1 MKTDNKLHQN
11 IEYDNRVTRTQN
23 VKFSK
28 RKGDDLF
35 NATLHANKLRRD
47 QAWRNSVYLENGIEG
62 NNGYPAIK
70 VPSKEQEIIQKL
82 EKQKAVRTDLNT
94 IVNSKP
100 YLNSIYDDDPKKTT
114 N

>member
-1 MKTDNKLHQN
+1 MKKDKMKTDNKLHQN

-47 QAWRNSVYLENGIEG
+47 
-62 NNGYPAIK
+62 
-70 VPSKEQEIIQKL
+70 
-82 EKQKAVRTDLNT
+82 
-94 IVNSKP
+94 
-100 YLNSIYDDDPKKTT
+100 
-114 N
+114 